1 MQLKA
6 LLAALPLV
14 GAVENIPCTHKHN
27 DKTHYDLSE
36 LAARKEMTVTGGD
49 LKWTDAV
56 EEEYSYQFAVCRK
69 LSSSNGEV
77 PDICETQGENDAP
90 VYQFSTGGQGDCHVA
105 GELTSDT
112 KVELMDELRPAAG
125 VMVNYTDGSK
135 CHRARNN
142 GECGKDGQPEC
153 PNRQTAIFFV
163 CSADEI
169 APWGALEVNAMGQ
182 PSHCEYRV
190 AINSM
195 YACPQECGIS
205 YDSDSKTRKLCGGHG
220 ICDYDKTN
228 KGAKCFCDDGWA
240 GKDCNTEFDSSVM
253 PGSGMSG
260 TAVGLLVVL
269 LLISIALVGLVVFM
283 AKQVRAYRN
292 DATNYMQIR
301 GQEMSEEIG
310 TI

>member
-1 MQLKA
+1 MVKFAL
-6 LLAALPLV
+6 LLAAVVPRS
-14 GAVENIPCTHKHN
+14 AFSADNIPCTHKHN

-36 LAARKEMTVTGGD
+36 LAARKELTVKGGD
-49 LKWTDAV
+49 LKWTSEV
-56 EEEYSYQFAVCRK
+56 EETYNYQFAVCRK
-69 LSSSNGEV
+69 LKSSNGEV
-77 PDICETQGENDAP
+77 PEICEQQTEDDAP
-90 VYQFSTGGQGDCHVA
+90 VYQFGENDCHVA
-105 GELTSDT
+105 GQLSSEV
-112 KVELMDELRPAAG
+112 KVELMDPLRPAAG

-142 GECGKDGQPEC
+142 GPCGADGQPDC
-153 PNRQTAIFFV
+153 PHRQTAIFFV
-163 CSADEI
+163 CSPDEI
-169 APWGALEVNAMGQ
+169 EPWGALEVNAEGQ

-205 YDSDSKTRKLCGGHG
+205 FDSDSNSRKLCGGHG

-228 KGAKCFCDDGWA
+228 EGAMCFCDAGWS
-240 GKDCNTEFDSSVM
+240 GKDCNVESDGIVV
-253 PGSGMSG
+253 GSGMSG

>member
-1 MQLKA
+1 MKFST
-6 LLAALPLV
+6 LLVALPLAA
-14 GAVENIPCTHKHN
+14 AVDNIPCTHTHN

-36 LAARKEMTVTGGD
+36 LAARKMIMVTGGD
-49 LKWTDAV
+49 LKWTDEK

-69 LSSSNGEV
+69 LNSETGEV
-77 PDICETQGENDAP
+77 PAICEQQSEDDAP
-90 VYQFSTGGQGDCHVA
+90 VYQFNEKGDADCHVA
-105 GELTSDT
+105 GTLTSET
-112 KVELMDELRPAAG
+112 KVELMDKARPAAG
-125 VMVNYTDGSK
+125 VMVNYTDGSMCKHTRTNEK
-135 CHRARNN
+135 C
-142 GECGKDGQPEC
+142 GETGQPKC
-153 PNRQTAIFFV
+153 PPRQTAIFFV
-163 CSADEI
+163 CSSEEVDA
-169 APWGALEVNAMGQ
+169 WGALEVNALGA

-205 YDSDSKTRKLCGGHG
+205 YDSESTTRKLCGGHG

-228 KGAKCFCDDGWA
+228 DAAKCFCDDGWA
-240 GKDCNTEFDSSVM
+240 GKDCNTEFDSSAVA
-253 PGSGMSG
+253 GSGMSG